1 MAKTTKGKGPGRPKG
16 KRETSKESN
25 DGADSDTSEIL
36 RQRILDE
43 TRQDGVETVEV
54 GPSGLGGAGAEVEDD
69 RFEELDDDGPTES
82 EEEAARK
89 KKEEAARKRAETMR
103 KKAADKKAE
112 EARKAKKAEEEA
124 REKAKKE
131 ERAKER
137 ERARE
142 RERRKERET
151 RARKP
156 RTRSR
161 SVSGPRRS
169 RSRGRS
175 RSRSGSLSEALR
187 TQVERLS
194 EKVKYM
200 ESRKR
205 WSSVANEKQYLYN
218 VKIKQLAIEDVR
230 KQLEDYFGSRK
241 DVPEK
246 NQDDKDC

>member
-16 KRETSKESN
+16 SKRETSKESSG
-25 DGADSDTSEIL
+25 GADSDTSEML
-36 RQRILDE
+36 RQRILGENGQEVLE
-43 TRQDGVETVEV
+43 TGV
-54 GPSGLGGAGAEVEDD
+54 GPSGQGGAGEREAATEVEDD
-69 RFEELDDDGPTES
+69 RFEELEDDDVEGPTES

-89 KKEEAARKRAETMR
+89 KKEAARKRAETLK

-112 EARKAKKAEEEA
+112 EERRAKKAEEEA

-142 RERRKERET
+142 REKRKERDT

-161 SVSGPRRS
+161 SGSGRRRS
-169 RSRGRS
+169 KSRGRS
-175 RSRSGSLSEALR
+175 RSRSGSPSEALR

-230 KQLEDYFGSRK
+230 K
-241 DVPEK
+241 
-246 NQDDKDC
+246 